1 MHHKCGYTHAMDG
14 TNKVRVLAPRLISRD
29 TEDTMQLGPREY
41 KLTGY
46 HRVQHQAHKPLNTMI
61 RWTGGEQGSAAFQH
75 LQPAGNYHRHR
86 QGGAG
91 LNPEGYQEAVSL
103 SSTWKGPGMTDHGPD
118 EPRPQRVACDGY
130 GGDMDY
136 TQNSAR
142 AHREPME
149 QSP

>member
-46 HRVQHQAHKPLNTMI
+46 HRVQHQAHQPLNTMI

-103 SSTWKGPGMTDHGPD
+103 SSTLKGPGMTTLTTVQMSPDH
-118 EPRPQRVACDGY
+118 RWW
-130 GGDMDY
+130 
-136 TQNSAR
+136 
-142 AHREPME
+142 PMMATE
-149 QSP
+149 ETWTTLRTV

>member
-1 MHHKCGYTHAMDG
+1 MDG

-29 TEDTMQLGPREY
+29 TDDTMRLGPREY

-46 HRVQHQAHKPLNTMI
+46 HRVQHQAHQPLKTMI

-75 LQPAGNYHRHR
+75 LQPAGNYHKHG

-91 LNPEGYQEAVSL
+91 LNSEGYQEAVSL

-118 EPRPQRVACDGY
+118 EPRPQRV
-130 GGDMDY
+130 
-136 TQNSAR
+136 N
-142 AHREPME
+142 
-149 QSP
+149 